1 MEELKQA
8 LKEYNMGDEQT
19 IKEII
24 SEVDVDCVSFI
35 YFNSFFPHC
44 LVIYQ
49 RFISWCLIA
58 GNAIRKRKQ
67 FNWADY
73 AEYGASRNL
82 VQKCI
87 VLPRIFFFASSYCIF

>member
-35 YFNSFFPHC
+35 YFNSFFFPTLFSNLSKIHQ
-44 LVIYQ
+44 LVFDC
-49 RFISWCLIA
+49 R
-58 GNAIRKRKQ
+58 
-67 FNWADY
+67 
-73 AEYGASRNL
+73 
-82 VQKCI
+82 
-87 VLPRIFFFASSYCIF
+87 

>member
-19 IKEII
+19 IKEIL

-44 LVIYQ
+44 LVTYQ

-58 GNAIRKRKQ
+58 DNAIRRKRKQ
-67 FNWADY
+67 FNWDDH
-73 AEYGASRNL
+73 AEYRASRNL
-82 VQKCI
+82 VRKHLL
-87 VLPRIFFFASSYCIF
+87 LPKIF